1 MSLFISTKFT
11 VHPGVNTVE
20 YVDGVCTRVL
30 KPGRHAKR
38 SRAEYRAVSVRER
51 LHLVAP
57 QEVLTSD
64 GVTVRVTASVRSLV
78 ADPQRFLEAADD
90 PFALV
95 YLAVQV
101 ALREALVEVD
111 AESVVRAARSALG
124 DSVTLA
130 ARAVGVR
137 VGLDVLEVVVK
148 DVILPPELRSAYA
161 ELVTARTRGL
171 AQLEAARSETA
182 ALRSLANGAKLL
194 DEHPAL
200 ARLRLV
206 QALPYGSKLEL
217 SLVDSP
223 ADAPAE

>member
-1 MSLFISTKFT
+1 MSLFKSHFT
-11 VHPGVNTVE
+11 VHPGTKTVE
-20 YVDGVCTRVL
+20 YVDGVFTQVL
-30 KPGRHAKR
+30 EPGRHAQR
-38 SRAEYRAVSVRER
+38 RRATYRAVSVRER
-51 LHLVAP
+51 LDLVAP

-64 GVTVRVTASVRSLV
+64 GVTVRVTASVRSQV
-78 ADPQRFLEAADD
+78 ADARRFLEAADD
-90 PFALV
+90 PFGLV

-101 ALREALVEVD
+101 ALREALVDVD
-111 AESVVRAARSALG
+111 AESVVRAARRALG

-130 ARAVGVR
+130 AREVAAR

-148 DVILPPELRSAYA
+148 DMILPPELRSAYS
-161 ELVTARTRGL
+161 ELVTSKARGQ
-171 AQLEAARSETA
+171 AQLEAARAETA

-217 SLVDSP
+217 SFDGST
-223 ADAPAE
+223 DAPSE

>member
-1 MSLFISTKFT
+1 MSLFHSKLT
-11 VHPGVNTVE
+11 VRPGVNTVE

-30 KPGRHAKR
+30 QPGRHDKR
-38 SRAEYRAVSVRER
+38 YRADYRAVSVRER
-51 LHLVAP
+51 LDLVAP

-64 GVTVRVTASVRSLV
+64 GVSVRVSASVRSLV
-78 ADPQRFLEAADD
+78 ADPQRFLEAADE

-111 AESVVRAARSALG
+111 AEAVVRAARRALG

-130 ARAVGVR
+130 ARAVGER

-148 DVILPPELRSAYA
+148 DVILPSELRAAYA
-161 ELVTARTRGL
+161 ELVTAKTRGL
-171 AQLEAARSETA
+171 AQLETARAETA

-200 ARLRLV
+200 ARQRLV
-206 QALPYGSKLEL
+206 QSLPYGSTLEL
-217 SLVDSP
+217 SFDDV
-223 ADAPAE
+223 PAE

>member
-1 MSLFISTKFT
+1 MSLFTTTLT
-11 VHPGVNTVE
+11 VQPGVNVVE
-20 YVDGVCTRVL
+20 YLDGACTRVL
-30 KPGRHAKR
+30 APGRHAKR
-38 SRAEYRAVSVRER
+38 TRADYRAVSVRER
-51 LHLVAP
+51 LDLVAP

-64 GVTVRVTASVRSLV
+64 GVTVRVTASVRSRV
-78 ADPQRFLEAADD
+78 ADPQRLLEAADD

-111 AESVVRAARSALG
+111 AESVVRAARRTLG

-130 ARAVGVR
+130 ARAVGER

-161 ELVTARTRGL
+161 ELVTARTRGQ
-171 AQLEAARSETA
+171 AQLEAARADTA

-217 SLVDSP
+217 SFDDSP
-223 ADAPAE
+223 SD

>member
-1 MSLFISTKFT
+1 MSLFQSTLT
-11 VHPGVNTVE
+11 VQPGVKTVE
-20 YVDGVCTRVL
+20 YVDGACTRVL
-30 KPGRHAKR
+30 QPGRHTTR
-38 SRAEYRAVSVRER
+38 RRATYRAVSVRER
-51 LHLVAP
+51 LDLVAP

-64 GVTVRVTASVRSLV
+64 GVTVRVTASVRSQV
-78 ADPQRFLEAADD
+78 ADPVRFLEAADD

-101 ALREALVEVD
+101 ALREALVDVE
-111 AESVVRAARSALG
+111 AEAVVRAARRALG

-130 ARAVGVR
+130 ARAVGER

-148 DVILPPELRSAYA
+148 DVILPAELRSAYS
-161 ELVTARTRGL
+161 ELVTSKARGQ
-171 AQLEAARSETA
+171 AQLEAARAETA

-217 SLVDSP
+217 SFDDSP
-223 ADAPAE
+223 DAPSA

>member
-1 MSLFISTKFT
+1 MSLFQSKLT
-11 VHPGVNTVE
+11 VQPGHRTVE
-20 YVDGVCTRVL
+20 YVDGVYTRVL
-30 KPGRHAKR
+30 EPGRHAMR
-38 SRAEYRAVSVRER
+38 RRAHYRPVSVRER
-51 LHLVAP
+51 LDLVAP

-64 GVTVRVTASVRSLV
+64 GVTVRVTASVRSRV
-78 ADPQRFLEAADD
+78 ADPRGFLEAADD
-90 PFALV
+90 PFGLV

-111 AESVVRAARSALG
+111 AESVVRAARVTLG

-148 DVILPPELRSAYA
+148 DVILPAELRSAYS
-161 ELVTARTRGL
+161 ELVTSKTRGQ
-171 AQLEAARSETA
+171 AQLEAARAETA

-217 SLVDSP
+217 SFDGSS
-223 ADAPAE
+223 DAPSA

>member
-1 MSLFISTKFT
+1 MSLFKKLT
-11 VHPGVNTVE
+11 VPPGVNTVE

-30 KPGRHAKR
+30 EPGRHAAR
-38 SRAEYRAVSVRER
+38 WRGQYRAVSVRER
-51 LHLVAP
+51 LDLVAP

-64 GVTVRVTASVRSLV
+64 GVTVRVTASVRSRV
-78 ADPQRFLEAADD
+78 VDPRRFLEAADD
-90 PFALV
+90 PFGLV
-95 YLAVQV
+95 YLAAQV

-111 AESVVRAARSALG
+111 AESVVRAARRTLG

-130 ARAVGVR
+130 ARAVGAR

-161 ELVTARTRGL
+161 ELVTSKTRGQ
-171 AQLEAARSETA
+171 AQLEAARAETA

-217 SLVDSP
+217 SFDDSS
-223 ADAPAE
+223 DAPSA

>member
-1 MSLFISTKFT
+1 MSLFKSYFT
-11 VHPGVNTVE
+11 VHPGTNTVE
-20 YVDGVCTRVL
+20 YVDGVFTQVL
-30 KPGRHAKR
+30 EPGRHAR
-38 SRAEYRAVSVRER
+38 RRRRATYRAVSVRER
-51 LHLVAP
+51 LDLVAP

-64 GVTVRVTASVRSLV
+64 GVTVRVSASVRSAV

-101 ALREALVEVD
+101 ALREALVDVD
-111 AESVVRAARSALG
+111 AESVVRAARRALG

-130 ARAVGVR
+130 ARDVAAR

-148 DVILPPELRSAYA
+148 DVILPPELRAAYS
-161 ELVTARTRGL
+161 ELVTSKTRGQ
-171 AQLEAARSETA
+171 AQLEAARAETA

-217 SLVDSP
+217 SFDGST
-223 ADAPAE
+223 DAPSE

>member
-1 MSLFISTKFT
+1 MSMFKSYFT
-11 VHPGVNTVE
+11 VHPGTNTVE
-20 YVDGVCTRVL
+20 YVDGVFTQVL
-30 KPGRHAKR
+30 QPGRHAQR
-38 SRAEYRAVSVRER
+38 DRATYRAVSVRER
-51 LHLVAP
+51 LDLVAP

-64 GVTVRVTASVRSLV
+64 GVTVRVTASVRSQV
-78 ADPQRFLEAADD
+78 TDARRFLEAADD

-101 ALREALVEVD
+101 ALREALVDVD
-111 AESVVRAARSALG
+111 AESVVRAARRTLG

-130 ARAVGVR
+130 AREVAAR

-148 DVILPPELRSAYA
+148 DVILPPELRAAYS
-161 ELVTARTRGL
+161 ELVTSKARGQ
-171 AQLEAARSETA
+171 AQLEAARAETA

-217 SLVDSP
+217 SFDGST
-223 ADAPAE
+223 DAPSE